1 MLYIVFQQVAKLLCL
16 IDIQKS
22 RPKLETLWEENLT
35 YSCGEVDS
43 FKVTATF
50 LSSHAYAFS
59 FQCCIIRCHLK
70 YIFFI
75 LLPALMAIRVL
86 LVSNLARQF
95 LTGTFKSYPGQI
107 VPGKLFLVLGTS
119 LEIFWWYSNVSV
131 RWRNPVVWSSKMRRL
146 QRAFTCWILFT

>member
-1 MLYIVFQQVAKLLCL
+1 M
-16 IDIQKS
+16 
-22 RPKLETLWEENLT
+22 T
-35 YSCGEVDS
+35 YSYGKVDS

-50 LSSHAYAFS
+50 LSGHARAFS
-59 FQCCIIRCHLK
+59 FQCRIIRCHLK

-95 LTGTFKSYPGQI
+95 LTGTFKWYPGQI

-119 LEIFWWYSNVSV
+119 LEIF
-131 RWRNPVVWSSKMRRL
+131 
-146 QRAFTCWILFT
+146 